1 MKKSLFKS
9 IIIFCLVL
17 LTAIYGMSVYAVT
30 MPKNAHRD
38 DKELIVF
45 DHTADYIQALSQ
57 NQNVSDEILDS
68 KIETASSDTS
78 VHFGKLIQYIPTSSH
93 YSLQLCFYIQFEN
106 DPDTQTPIK
115 IISVDYAEVEFEEAQ
130 STKSYHGSLYY
141 NLESN
146 NVLFWDLNGDIY
158 NNGNTSYKIEPRNPE
173 SAIIQYVIDGLYE
186 HDTYLHDSG
195 RLRLDDSSI
204 TLIP

>member
-115 IISVDYAEVEFEEAQ
+115 IISVDYAEVEFEEA
-130 STKSYHGSLYY
+130 SDPIRGFL
-141 NLESN
+141 
-146 NVLFWDLNGDIY
+146 
-158 NNGNTSYKIEPRNPE
+158 
-173 SAIIQYVIDGLYE
+173 
-186 HDTYLHDSG
+186 
-195 RLRLDDSSI
+195 
-204 TLIP
+204 